1 MILEDS
7 KEPSKIGLQKAIL
20 RLKLPLSTISC
31 LNPKEDVST
40 CKIGNF
46 IGNLASN
53 LEMFK

>member
-1 MILEDS
+1 MILEES